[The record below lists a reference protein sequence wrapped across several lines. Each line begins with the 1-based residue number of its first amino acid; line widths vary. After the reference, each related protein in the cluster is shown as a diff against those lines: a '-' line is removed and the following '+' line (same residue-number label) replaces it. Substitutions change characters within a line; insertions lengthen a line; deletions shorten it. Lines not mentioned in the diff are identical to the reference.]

1 MGNNF
6 ENLKFNL
13 HPLLNDGYR
22 SRPLAGLGAPL
33 LVDPVPPAADHP
45 EVLAAA
51 AAAAAASRVHQGRD
65 GPGDLGGVA
74 AVAVAQEGAAWKA
87 KLFLQK
93 NI

>member
-1 MGNNF
+1 MISK
-6 ENLKFNL
+6 LNL
-13 HPLLNDGYR
+13 HPLLYDGYR

-45 EVLAAA
+45 EVLAATAAAAA

-74 AVAVAQEGAAWKA
+74 AVAVAQEGTGERAFV
-87 KLFLQK
+87 LT
-93 NI
+93 